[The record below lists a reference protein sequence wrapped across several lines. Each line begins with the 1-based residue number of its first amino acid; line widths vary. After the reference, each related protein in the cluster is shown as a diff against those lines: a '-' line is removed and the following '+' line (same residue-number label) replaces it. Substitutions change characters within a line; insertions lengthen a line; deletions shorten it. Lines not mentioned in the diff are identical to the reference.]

1 MKIYFLLLCALP
13 FQLFGQ
19 TTIIKDVNVLDV
31 ENKKIIRDISVAIT
45 DGKVSRIDQFRRFQ
59 VSSADSVIDGKGK
72 YLMPGMIDSHIHF
85 FQSGGL
91 YTRPDVIDLRNVIPY
106 ENEIQFAKDNVSDY
120 FQRYLSNGITTV
132 IDVGGPLWNF
142 KVRDSIAQ
150 NTMAPNVLVTGPLF
164 SMVDRPQMDKG
175 DPPII
180 KVTTREEVLELFN
193 KQKTFRPD
201 FIKVWYIVNEESPA
215 EKTFPLIEYLG
226 QLCRQ
231 NDLKLAI
238 HSTQLATAKLAVQAG
253 ANILVHSIDDYVI
266 PKSFIKEL
274 IEKKVT
280 YIPTL
285 TVMDGYFKSFTGK
298 IDHQMKDL
306 RWANPSAY
314 SSLLDPNKFD
324 DSQMPSQLKAMYGM
338 DRPLF
343 LTTKD
348 SIMRINLSN
357 LSKADVN
364 ISTGTDAGNIGTMH
378 ASSYLTEIL
387 AMKKAGLSNWDVIA
401 YSTINP
407 AIGFGIEDKTGS
419 IKVGKQAD
427 LLLLNKN
434 PLEDIRNVN
443 AISLVIKSGELLNQ
457 DSILNE
463 SPEQVVQRQ
472 VNAYNARNIEAFLDT
487 YATNVKI
494 YNEQGQL
501 IMEGHDAMRAGYT
514 NMFESVTNLYCEI
527 EKRIVINNKVIDK
540 EKVRFNKGFINAVA
554 IYEVSNGKISKVSF
568 VK

>member
-13 FQLFGQ
+13 LQLFGQ

-31 ENKKIIRDISVAIT
+31 ENKKMIRDISVAIT
-45 DGKVSRIDQFRRFQ
+45 DGKVSSIDKFSKIQ

-91 YTRPDVIDLRNVIPY
+91 YTRPDVIDLRDVVPY
-106 ENEIQFAKDNVSDY
+106 ENEIQFAKDNASDY
-120 FQRYLSNGITTV
+120 FKRYLSNGITTV

-142 KVRDSIAQ
+142 KVRDSITQ

-180 KVTTREEVLELFN
+180 KVTTKEEVLDLFN
-193 KQKTFRPD
+193 KQLTYRPD

-226 QLCRQ
+226 QLCKQ
-231 NDLKLAI
+231 NDLKLAV
-238 HSTQLATAKLAVQAG
+238 HATQLGTAKLAVQAG
-253 ANILVHSIDDYVI
+253 ASILVHSIDDSVI
-266 PKSFIKEL
+266 SKSFIKEL
-274 IEKKVT
+274 KEKNVT

-285 TVMDGYFKSFTGK
+285 TVMDGYFKTFTGK
-298 IDHQMKDL
+298 IDHQMQDL
-306 RWANPSAY
+306 KWANPSAY
-314 SSLLDPNKFD
+314 NSILDPNKMD
-324 DSQMPSQLKAMYGM
+324 TSQMPPRLRSMYGGN
-338 DRPLF
+338 RPPF
-343 LTTKD
+343 LTTLD
-348 SIMRINLSN
+348 SIMRVNLSN
-357 LSKADVN
+357 LSKAGVN

-378 ASSYLTEIL
+378 ASSYLTELL
-387 AMKKAGLSNWDVIA
+387 AMKKADLSNWEVIA

-407 AIGFGIEDKTGS
+407 AKGFGIGDKIGS

-457 DSILNE
+457 DSILIE
-463 SPEQVVQRQ
+463 SPEQIVQRQ
-472 VNAYNARNIEAFLDT
+472 VNAYNARDIEAFLDT

-501 IMEGHDAMRAGYT
+501 TMEGHDAIRAGYT
-514 NMFESVTNLYCEI
+514 KMFESVTNLYCEI
-527 EKRIVINNKVIDK
+527 ENRIVINNKVIDK
-540 EKVRFNKGFINAVA
+540 EKVRFNKRFLNAVA
-554 IYEVSNGKISKVSF
+554 IYEVSNGKITKVSF